1 MKDESHELIS
11 LKKEFDSG
19 FIIFWPHFRIYI
31 ESPLTK
37 LQLFKNE

>member
-1 MKDESHELIS
+1 MENGSHELIL
-11 LKKEFDSG
+11 LKKELDSD
-19 FIIFWPHFRIYI
+19 FIMFWPHFRICI